1 MRGLKGRLHV
11 VEWEVMGISWDEVW
25 CCSKGQKGETKVRQ
39 VLEAAE
45 WPSAVLQV
53 ESTAGYR
60 C

>member
-1 MRGLKGRLHV
+1 M

-53 ESTAGYR
+53 ERIQVDTAVSIVTVAG
-60 C
+60 

>member
-1 MRGLKGRLHV
+1 M